1 MSTWNRLDLETL
13 GYRTDHAQ
21 KSPRTL
27 ALMQAHLYARQRK
40 MHFCTNED
48 GQKHECGIVSDSF
61 VLFTFSLSWPP
72 RRKSLQLT
80 CLTYPQR
87 VQAQIIQSTIMCTYE
102 GAYHG
107 STITRSI
114 SSMPRLFIASTKG
127 PCSFTVASH
136 SAYSTAS
143 CAHTK
148 EEDEEPPVKYNKGW
162 PHAWFSHVWK
172 ISSQIYLRY
181 LFINWY

>member
-1 MSTWNRLDLETL
+1 
-13 GYRTDHAQ
+13 
-21 KSPRTL
+21 
-27 ALMQAHLYARQRK
+27 MQAHLYARPRN
-40 MHFCTNED
+40 MHFCTNEG
-48 GQKHECGIVSDSF
+48 GQKRECGIVSDSL
-61 VLFTFSLSWPP
+61 VLFYFFIVLTTPGEKACSWHVWH
-72 RRKSLQLT
+72 
-80 CLTYPQR
+80 PQSI
-87 VQAQIIQSTIMCTYE
+87 QAQIIQSTIMCTYE

-162 PHAWFSHVWK
+162 PHAWFAHVWK
-172 ISSQIYLRY
+172 ISSQIYLWY
-181 LFINWY
+181 LFR

>member
-1 MSTWNRLDLETL
+1 
-13 GYRTDHAQ
+13 
-21 KSPRTL
+21 
-27 ALMQAHLYARQRK
+27 MQAHLYARPRN
-40 MHFCTNED
+40 MHFCTNEG
-48 GQKHECGIVSDSF
+48 GQKRECGIVSDSL
-61 VLFTFSLSWPP
+61 VLFYFFIVLTTPGEKACSWHVWH
-72 RRKSLQLT
+72 
-80 CLTYPQR
+80 PQSI
-87 VQAQIIQSTIMCTYE
+87 QAQIIQSTIMCTYE

-148 EEDEEPPVKYNKGW
+148 EEDEEPPCQVQQRLTPCMIRSCMENLQSNIPLIPIQIRDTNKILIKK
-162 PHAWFSHVWK
+162 SK
-172 ISSQIYLRY
+172 
-181 LFINWY
+181 